1 MNTEPTITTK
11 WKKSVVTELEW
22 RVTKEMYPEETGEII
37 VSYHVD
43 GEQVDSFIITREAA
57 YQLMIAL
64 DDYLAS
70 T

>member
-1 MNTEPTITTK
+1 MNTERTITTK

>member
-1 MNTEPTITTK
+1 MNTEPTITAK

-22 RVTKEMYPEETGEII
+22 RVTKKMYPEETREII

>member
-1 MNTEPTITTK
+1 MNTERTITTK

-22 RVTKEMYPEETGEII
+22 RVTKEMYPEKTGEII

-57 YQLMIAL
+57 YQLMVAL

>member
-43 GEQVDSFIITREAA
+43 
-57 YQLMIAL
+57 
-64 DDYLAS
+64 
-70 T
+70 